1 MRGGAMND
9 YTLAVWEDWLGKQ
22 PPAILQAAERCPP
35 WGIYQFRNPA
45 FARLDGL
52 LCTVACYE
60 TDGSLTVRFTHQYGP
75 EILLSSVTPEQLY
88 FTPPHGQV
96 N

>member
-1 MRGGAMND
+1 MNA
-9 YTLAVWEDWLGKQ
+9 YVLQVWEDWLRQ
-22 PPAILQAAERCPP
+22 QSDAILKTAERCPP
-35 WGIYQFRNPA
+35 WGIYQFQDQSNDRFN
-45 FARLDGL
+45 GL

-60 TDGSLTVRFTHQYGP
+60 DDGSMVIRFMQGYGNNF
-75 EILLSSVTPEQLY
+75 LSSEVLLPHITPDQLY